1 MKPEKIINF
10 NKETLY
16 LGNICIIRME
26 LRLVN
31 KTRYSENTICS
42 ISLLLTQVVLL
53 IIKGSLK
60 WVTLYSIT
68 RF

>member
-1 MKPEKIINF
+1 MKTGKKIIKF

-53 IIKGSLK
+53 IIKG
-60 WVTLYSIT
+60 
-68 RF
+68 

>member
-1 MKPEKIINF
+1 MEKYVDKRYIKHENGKIIKF

-53 IIKGSLK
+53 IIKG
-60 WVTLYSIT
+60 
-68 RF
+68 

>member
-1 MKPEKIINF
+1 MKTEKIIKF

-42 ISLLLTQVVLL
+42 ISLLLLTQVVLL
-53 IIKGSLK
+53 IIKG
-60 WVTLYSIT
+60 
-68 RF
+68 